1 MIAALL
7 LLAVLLVLGASS
19 AASVS
24 PAMNSPLTGLVRGPP
39 GAAPIRGRVEQRIVA
54 GSYTYL
60 ALRTD
65 DAALRWAVTLGDGA
79 PAGTRIA
86 IRSVGRSPRFDPES
100 GKLRVE
106 SGETYTVSSTYGTP
120 KPGADGK
127 PVMDRYYALF
137 GAIQTQLESQP
148 GLLALWLSQSPAC
161 GSGRTLAL
169 WKSEELMYD
178 FVFSPPHLAAMNA
191 VEDVLQPGYA
201 VTHWEASM
209 AEQVTFDE
217 AVRQLAKAGVS
228 P

>member
-1 MIAALL
+1 MITRTVSKHEVPRRALGPSLLVAMGLL
-7 LLAVLLVLGASS
+7 LTGCSDEDDTSAEAPNTTVRCAHDVLEPDLEAGDPVGPAV
-19 AASVS
+19 
-24 PAMNSPLTGLVRGPP
+24 
-39 GAAPIRGRVEQRIVA
+39 
-54 GSYTYL
+54 
-60 ALRTD
+60 
-65 DAALRWAVTLGDGA
+65 
-79 PAGTRIA
+79 
-86 IRSVGRSPRFDPES
+86 DPES
-100 GKLRVE
+100 GKLRLE
-106 SGETYTVSSTYGTP
+106 RGETYMVSSTYGTP

-127 PVMDRYYALF
+127 PVMDRYYELF

-161 GSGRTLAL
+161 GSGRTLAV

-178 FVFSPPHLAAMNA
+178 FVVSPPHLAAMNA

-201 VTHWEASM
+201 VTHWEAST